1 MKTLHVVGF
10 KNSGKT
16 TLVLRWVQLLKA
28 NGYRVAVL
36 KHHGHGGTPEMPNPS
51 TDTMRFLEKGANTTI
66 VAGGGV
72 VQLQMSSEPDFLRL
86 KEIAKID
93 HPDVLLIEGY
103 KREQGKKVLLL
114 RDETDWEELKN
125 LTDIEL
131 VVRNM
136 DNDQLDKW
144 LMEWVEKEF

>member
-28 NGYRVAVL
+28 NGYKVAVL
-36 KHHGHGGTPEMPNPS
+36 KHHGHGGTPEMPDSS
-51 TDTMRFLEKGANTTI
+51 TDTMRFLAKGANTTI
-66 VAGGGV
+66 VAGGGI
-72 VQLQMSSEPDFLRL
+72 VQLHMSTEPDFIEL
-86 KEIAKID
+86 KKIAKMD

-103 KREQGKKVLLL
+103 KRETGKKVLLL